1 MPTRLLF
8 LLALVLLFTGCASG
22 PSLPTV
28 ELKGKRFSVEI
39 ADDFQEQAQGMMFR
53 RELAR
58 DHGML
63 FVYDQAQPQAFWMR
77 NCHIPLDILYFD
89 AEARFINGHYN
100 APPCNAQQCPNY
112 VSDRPAKYVL
122 EVAGGVAKA
131 MNLAAGDVLT
141 LPPADRL
148 RD

>member
-1 MPTRLLF
+1 MPTRLSS
-8 LLALVLLFTGCASG
+8 LLALIVLVTGCASG

-28 ELKGKRFSVEI
+28 ELKGQRFSVEI

-131 MNLAAGDVLT
+131 LNLAPGEPLM

>member
-1 MPTRLLF
+1 MRLF
-8 LLALVLLFTGCASG
+8 AIVAFALAMAGCASG

-28 ELKGKRFSVEI
+28 ELKGQTFTVEI

-112 VSDRPAKYVL
+112 VSERPAKYVL

-131 MNLAAGDVLT
+131 MNLVAGDRLT

>member
-1 MPTRLLF
+1 MPRYF
-8 LLALVLLFTGCASG
+8 YVLLALIVLVTSCASG
-22 PSLPTV
+22 SSLPSV
-28 ELKGKRFSVEI
+28 EIKGQRFSVEI
-39 ADDFQEQAQGMMFR
+39 ADDFPEQAQGLMFR
-53 RELAR
+53 RELQR

-63 FVYDQAQPQAFWMR
+63 FVYDEAEPQAFWMR
-77 NCHIPLDILYFD
+77 NCYIPLDILYFD
-89 AEARFINGHYN
+89 ADARFINGHYN

-131 MNLAAGDVLT
+131 LNLAPGDRLT